1 MSETLCTPYEEQVFG
16 DIDKDPGR
24 FLAARR
30 GRNKAHKQSKSYLQ
44 TSMTGSKKGA
54 SIQEASA
61 EKATTPNTAL
71 PKAEEFKKR
80 HDDRPPPPPTK
91 YTVESFTQKDLPLP
105 HK

>member
-80 HDDRPPPPPTK
+80 HDDRPPPPTK